1 MKPTQHHGIKLVTF
15 AVCLFTALCI
25 ILQSEINNLP
35 VAGALI
41 GLDEA
46 SASAQYGILGH
57 LAPELK
63 LNTWIGG
70 DGEDIEP
77 IRLKDYR
84 GKVVYLYF
92 FQDW

>member
-15 AVCLFTALCI
+15 TVCLITAFCI
-25 ILQSEINNLP
+25 ILLSEINNFP

-41 GLDEA
+41 GIEEA
-46 SASAQYGILGH
+46 SASAQYGILGQ

-70 DGEDIEP
+70 DGEYIEP
-77 IRLKDYR
+77 ILLKDYR